1 MQRTRGDERFRIA
14 ERYFIGGAGAAGRY
28 HPTLGRPL
36 YIERA
41 DGAYLFDVDG
51 NKYIDYHTSSG
62 ASFLGYNHPAIR
74 AGIEKALDMGFF
86 CNFETEYHARLAQCV
101 SEMVPSAER
110 IRFSNS
116 GTEATMAAIRLA
128 RGVTG
133 RSKILKFEGHFHG
146 MHDYVFYN
154 AHSRLGEILPNGEI
168 ACVHDS
174 GGVPSE
180 LDAVITIIPWND
192 PEVFS
197 SCMRRHRGEFAAVIM
212 EPVMYN
218 AGCILPKKEFMQLV
232 RDETTRDGAV
242 LIYDEVLSGFRM
254 GPGGA
259 QEWLGVTPDLTCL
272 AKALGC
278 GLPIAAIVGKEQTM
292 KGLNPGGA
300 TVVSGTYT
308 GHLIEV
314 TGALAA
320 LEEIRKPGFY
330 DRLTGLARQLYDG
343 INEQLRRHGIR
354 AACQGLGARFA
365 IYFGLDELPVMDF
378 RKAASTFDQA
388 LDRTFLKVALER
400 GLYFHDYGQSTTPM
414 HHGFSGVHT
423 REDIEE
429 TLNRL
434 DDAFAELSR
443 MPMTVGEGTA
453 PVR

>member
-1 MQRTRGDERFRIA
+1 MQRIHGDKSFELA
-14 ERYFIGGAGAAGRY
+14 ERYLIGGAGAAGRY

-36 YIERA
+36 YLERA

-74 AGIEKALDMGFF
+74 AGIEKALGMGFF
-86 CNFETEYHARLAQCV
+86 CNFETGSHIRLAQYVC
-101 SEMVPSAER
+101 EMVPSAER
-110 IRFSNS
+110 VRFNNS

-133 RSKILKFEGHFHG
+133 RTKILKFEGHFHG

-154 AHSRLGEILPNGEI
+154 AHSRLGNRLPNGEI
-168 ACVHDS
+168 TCVHDS
-174 GGVPSE
+174 AGVPAE
-180 LDAVITIIPWND
+180 LDAVITVIPWND
-192 PEVFS
+192 AEVFS
-197 SCMRRHRGEFAAVIM
+197 SCMRRHREEFAAVMM

-218 AGCILPKKEFMQLV
+218 AGCILPKKDFMQLV
-232 RDETTRDGAV
+232 RDETRRDGAV

-259 QEWLGVTPDLTCL
+259 QEWLGITPDLTCL

-278 GLPIAAIVGKEQTM
+278 GLPIAAIVGNERTM
-292 KGLNPGGA
+292 KGLNPDGG

-314 TGALAA
+314 MGALAA

-330 DRLTGLARQLYDG
+330 DRLHGLARQLYDG
-343 INEQLRRHGIR
+343 INEQLQRHGIR
-354 AACQGLGARFA
+354 AVCQDLGARFA
-365 IYFGLDELPVMDF
+365 IYFGLEERPVVDF
-378 RKAASTFDQA
+378 RKAASAFDQA
-388 LDRTFLKVALER
+388 MDREFLKLALQR
-400 GLYFHDYGQSTTPM
+400 GLYFHDYGQTITPM

-423 REDIEE
+423 SEDIEE

-434 DDAFAELSR
+434 DDVFAELSR
-443 MPMTVGEGTA
+443 TPVTA
-453 PVR
+453 G